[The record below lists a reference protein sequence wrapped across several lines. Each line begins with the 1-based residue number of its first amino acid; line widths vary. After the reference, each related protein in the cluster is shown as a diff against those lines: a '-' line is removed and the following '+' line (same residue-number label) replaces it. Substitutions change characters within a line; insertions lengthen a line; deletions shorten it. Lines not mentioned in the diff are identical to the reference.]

1 MCGEGWAPVCT
12 LIPSSPPFQ
21 GPPCRLIL
29 LSSSTSF
36 HLLGDS
42 TGSEQGGFPGG
53 RGPQACLHTRG
64 PLKRPE
70 PGGPA
75 RGGGE
80 TPPMWSYIRAPCP
93 SLSLHFRLRSRSPV
107 CPWHTCVLS
116 VNTCPLWA
124 SCPPLH
130 CHPQSWLG
138 AAPSLAGKA
147 DQFSS
152 KDQNPC
158 SVDSGPTGSR
168 EVTQAS
174 LPGHGSISR
183 SYSLDSL
190 PPCECTALNQPRKRS
205 RISLGLCDLMPQN
218 ADCLLSLALKPP
230 RARPP
235 EHECAS

>member
-75 RGGGE
+75 RGGE

-107 CPWHTCVLS
+107 RGTHAYSQSIHVPFGPPVPHCTATPSPGLEQLPVWQGRQTSS
-116 VNTCPLWA
+116 VPRIRIHALWTVA
-124 SCPPLH
+124 P
-130 CHPQSWLG
+130 LG
-138 AAPSLAGKA
+138 AGR
-147 DQFSS
+147 
-152 KDQNPC
+152 
-158 SVDSGPTGSR
+158 SR
-168 EVTQAS
+168 RQAS
-174 LPGHGSISR
+174 LATGASPA
-183 SYSLDSL
+183 
-190 PPCECTALNQPRKRS
+190 PTAWTPCRLVNV
-205 RISLGLCDLMPQN
+205 
-218 ADCLLSLALKPP
+218 LL
-230 RARPP
+230 
-235 EHECAS
+235 

>member
-1 MCGEGWAPVCT
+1 MLAHTRTPKETRTWRA
-12 LIPSSPPFQ
+12 
-21 GPPCRLIL
+21 
-29 LSSSTSF
+29 
-36 HLLGDS
+36 S
-42 TGSEQGGFPGG
+42 TG
-53 RGPQACLHTRG
+53 
-64 PLKRPE
+64 
-70 PGGPA
+70 
-75 RGGGE
+75 GGGE
-80 TPPMWSYIRAPCP
+80 TPTYVV
-93 SLSLHFRLRSRSPV
+93 LHPGPLPLPQPALPAKKPIPR
-107 CPWHTCVLS
+107 PWHTCVLS